1 MMAPAGVAH
10 HGMLQHAPM
19 PMQPQHP
26 HQHQLAPQ
34 PHHPHLAQQQ
44 QQQQQQHQ
52 QQQLQQHAANVHS
65 MTMAPGAH
73 HHGGA
78 PVPMAQPH
86 HLPPHQ
92 AHQQHQQAAA
102 AAAAQQAQ
110 NNAIEAA
117 KRRSRKPTDKTMPDG
132 VEDVVVGDGVQ
143 RYRDLRDF
151 ERRLD
156 ATMTRKRLDIVDSVQ
171 RNGPKR
177 YKTLRI
183 WVSNTVEN
191 QLWQTDSA
199 GVNVDSFDFSTNAEA
214 SYRVKIEGRLLDDD
228 DDDDEG
234 AEGADETKTDES
246 KAAKE
251 AGNEADGGDAMET
264 DDAASVKAK
273 PPRYRFTQ
281 FFRAMSAEYVVKK
294 SRAAAQNG
302 ANDAEPRPV
311 EWKRPEQRPPNA
323 PGQPNLPPAPVP
335 EFDELTFKRPGD
347 DNVNIVINLFRYE
360 EPERF
365 ALDEVLSD
373 IVDMQEATR
382 AEAVMGLFEYI
393 RLQNLQEDEEKR
405 NFRCDDLLRRLV
417 NNDIGYVPMLHE
429 YVNAHIRPLPPI
441 QLPYT
446 IRVDEAFHRNNPQP
460 TIYDVRVTVDD
471 PLRAQL
477 RPFVQNPQYIGLLR
491 DVGVLDEQLAVLVQA
506 ISMSKSK
513 HEFLSGLARDPA
525 RFVRQWLSS
534 QKRDLDMIMGESV
547 RGGAG
552 SDLAGEAWRRGGKGS
567 VWASQ
572 NARESVNLHLAKQP
586 LIPRTA

>member
-1 MMAPAGVAH
+1 MAPAGVAH
-10 HGMLQHAPM
+10 HHGMPQHAPM
-19 PMQPQHP
+19 PMQQHP
-26 HQHQLAPQ
+26 QQHHHQHQLAPHPHQ
-34 PHHPHLAQQQ
+34 QPLMPHHPHHP
-44 QQQQQQHQ
+44 QHTNA
-52 QQQLQQHAANVHS
+52 HPMS
-65 MTMAPGAH
+65 MAPGPH
-73 HHGGA
+73 HHGA
-78 PVPMAQPH
+78 PAPMPQQH

-92 AHQQHQQAAA
+92 AHQQHQAAAA

-110 NNAIEAA
+110 NNAMEAA

-132 VEDVVVGDGVQ
+132 VESVIVGDGVQ

-171 RNGPKR
+171 RHGPKR

-183 WVSNTVEN
+183 WISNTVEN
-191 QLWQTDSA
+191 QLWQTGGA
-199 GVNVDSFDFSTNAEA
+199 GVSVDSFDFSTNAEA
-214 SYRVKIEGRLLDDD
+214 SYHVKIEGRLLDDD
-228 DDDDEG
+228 DDNEEG
-234 AEGADETKTDES
+234 ENKEDGDGAKP
-246 KAAKE
+246 KE
-251 AGNEADGGDAMET
+251 EASGDAMEM
-264 DDAASVKAK
+264 DGAAAK
-273 PPRYRFTQ
+273 PKEPRYRFTQ
-281 FFRAMSAEYVVKK
+281 FFRAMSAEYITKK
-294 SRAAAQNG
+294 SRTAAQNNG
-302 ANDAEPRPV
+302 EPDSTTPRPV

-323 PGQPNLPPAPVP
+323 PPAPVP

-347 DNVNIVINLFRYE
+347 DNVNIIINLYRYE

-365 ALDEVLSD
+365 ELDEILAD
-373 IVDMQEATR
+373 IVDMTEATR

-405 NFRCDDLLRRLV
+405 NFRCDDLLRKLV
-417 NNDIGYVPMLHE
+417 NNDIGYIPMLHE

-446 IRVDEAFHRNNPQP
+446 IRVDEEFHRNSPEP

-477 RPFVQNPQYIGLLR
+477 RPFVQSPQYIGLLR

-506 ISMSKSK
+506 VSMSKSK
-513 HEFLSGLARDPA
+513 HEFLSGLSRDPA

-534 QKRDLDMIMGESV
+534 QKRDLEVIMGESV
-547 RGGAG
+547 RGGTG
-552 SDLAGEAWRRGGKGS
+552 SDLSGEAWRRGGKSS

-586 LIPRTA
+586 LIPRAA